1 MSFWHA
7 IQLLIIGAIAVSTIN
22 WAAGIVSWRLVGRK
36 ATILRFLEV
45 FRANEFPPRFTSGG
59 SLFYYLESIGS
70 SCEYPEPLRR
80 AAIDIER
87 VLSFSEAHGEMMQ
100 WRMRS
105 ACEAAFEAY
114 SPKAEAAQ
122 KGPRP

>member
-1 MSFWHA
+1 MRTRFHLAS
-7 IQLLIIGAIAVSTIN
+7 LLEEASV
-22 WAAGIVSWRLVGRK
+22 
-36 ATILRFLEV
+36 
-45 FRANEFPPRFTSGG
+45 
-59 SLFYYLESIGS
+59 YYLERIGS

-80 AAIDIER
+80 MAIDIER

-122 KGPRP
+122 KGPRL